1 MRRNI
6 SGTYKQFDF
15 LLFFMYLALTL
26 FGLINIYSATYT
38 PSHPSLFDFSMRYG
52 KQFVWILAA
61 LFLMLVTL
69 LIDSKFFSFIAYPS
83 YIFALLLLV
92 IVFFTAHEVNGARS
106 WIQVGSFRFQPAE
119 FTKVAAALTL
129 AKVMSRQT
137 FDLKRL
143 KDILFVGV
151 IILTPMVLI
160 LLQNDTGSALV
171 YTSFVILFYR
181 KGLNTLVVVLL
192 FAFVALFFLIL
203 VLPKLPVFIS
213 LVIIFFLIDYFI
225 SKNKREVLLW
235 TLIYLILLT
244 ISLLAN
250 YYLNLH
256 KETYLIFSVV
266 TAGIMLVYLLYT
278 AINLM
283 SSKSWLTII
292 FIGMLAYSFS
302 VNYTYNKIL
311 EPHQRKRIDVLLGI
325 DSDPLG
331 AGYNVL
337 QSKISI
343 GSGGFWGKGFLQG
356 TQTKYDFV
364 PEQSTD
370 FIFCTIGEEYGFV
383 GSTFF
388 LIFYLLFIVRITYI
402 AERQRSEFSK
412 MYGYAV
418 VSVLFF
424 HFMLNV
430 GMTLGL
436 MPVIGIPLPFISYGG
451 SSLWTFTIMIAI
463 LLRLDINRNEII
475 T

>member
-15 LLFFMYLALTL
+15 LLFFMYLILVL
-26 FGLINIYSATYT
+26 FGLINVYSATYN

-61 LFLMLVTL
+61 LFLMLLTL

-83 YIFALLLLV
+83 YIFALLLLI

-106 WIQVGSFRFQPAE
+106 WIQVGGFRFQPAE
-119 FTKVAAALTL
+119 FTKVAVALTL

-137 FDLKRL
+137 FDLK
-143 KDILFVGV
+143 KIKNIILVGV
-151 IILTPMVLI
+151 IILIPMVLI

-171 YTSFVILFYR
+171 YTSFIILLYR
-181 KGLNTLVVVLL
+181 KGLNALFVVLL
-192 FAFVALFFLIL
+192 FAFVALFFLVLI
-203 VLPKLPVFIS
+203 LPKLSVFIS
-213 LVIIFFLIDYFI
+213 LVVIFFLINYFT
-225 SKNKREVLLW
+225 SKNKRETLLW
-235 TLIYLILLT
+235 TLAYIIIMATALI
-244 ISLLAN
+244 AN
-250 YYLNLH
+250 YYLNFQ
-256 KETYLIFSVV
+256 KAPTVIFSLV
-266 TAGIMLVYLLYT
+266 TAGIMIVYLLFS
-278 AINLM
+278 AINLKP
-283 SSKSWLTII
+283 SKVWLTII
-292 FIGMLAYSFS
+292 FLGLLAYSFS
-302 VNYTYNKIL
+302 VDYAYHNIL

-383 GSTFF
+383 GSAIF
-388 LIFYLLFIVRITYI
+388 LIFYLLFIVRIIFI

-451 SSLWTFTIMIAI
+451 SSLWAFTIMIAI